1 MIARHFS
8 VATPFG
14 PMRATVADGVLHA
27 LVFDDGLA
35 PDPAPG
41 PRPALVDRL
50 GAQIEEWSAGL
61 WKDFDV
67 PLAPL
72 GTAFQRAVWTSVQA
86 VPRGTVTSYAA
97 LARAMGRPRAARAVG
112 AALGR
117 NPWLLIVPCHRV
129 VAQDG
134 SLAGYAGGLARKRA
148 LLDLEAERLETGG
161 RVGASAHGGSP
172 PAASRVFARDC
183 R

>member
-14 PMRATVADGVLHA
+14 PMQATVDDGVLHA
-27 LVFDDGLA
+27 LVFDDRGS

-50 GAQIEEWSAGL
+50 GEQIEEWSAGL
-61 WKDFDV
+61 RREFEI

-72 GTAFQRAVWTSVQA
+72 GTTFQRAVWAAARA
-86 VPRGTVTSYAA
+86 VPPGTVTSYAA
-97 LARAMGRPRAARAVG
+97 LARTIGRPRAARAVG

-134 SLAGYAGGLARKRA
+134 SLAGYTGGLARKRT
-148 LLDLEAERLETGG
+148 LLEFEAARF
-161 RVGASAHGGSP
+161 GARSDRR
-172 PAASRVFARDC
+172 PAAPRAAAC
-183 R
+183 AAGCP